1 MIKKKEIVM
10 SGIRPTGFLHLG
22 NYFGAL
28 KNYVRM
34 QEEYECFFMVAD
46 LHSLTTH
53 PDTKELKQN
62 VHRVLAEN
70 IASGLD
76 PDKVALYCQSHIYET
91 SELYLYLN
99 MMAYVGELEKTTTF
113 KEKVRQQPDN
123 VNAGLLTYPVLQAAD
138 IILHRASLVPVG
150 KDQEQHLEMARNF
163 VKRFNHRY
171 GDVFLEPQA
180 FNYGSQLVKVP
191 SLDGV
196 GKMSKSENQYATLY
210 LADEDDVIR
219 KKVMRAK
226 TDSGPTQQ
234 NSAKPDYIENI
245 FLLMKL
251 VSSDETVK
259 KFDEDY
265 NKCTIR
271 YGDMKKQLA
280 EDMVKFISPIREK
293 VNAILGDENY
303 LRKVMEQGADKAR
316 KSAKSTIELTREA
329 IGLKYFTPTPKGD

>member
-1 MIKKKEIVM
+1 MEKRKEIVM

-34 QEEYECFFMVAD
+34 QDEYECFFMVAD

-70 IASGLD
+70 IACGLD

-123 VNAGLLTYPVLQAAD
+123 VNAGLLTYPVLQTAD

-171 GDVFLEPQA
+171 GDVFPEPRA

-191 SLDGV
+191 SLDGA

-226 TDSGPTQQ
+226 TDSGPTEQ

-251 VSSDETVK
+251 VSTEETVK

-293 VNAILGDENY
+293 VNAILSDENY
-303 LRKVMEQGADKAR
+303 LRKIMEQGADKAR
-316 KSAKSTIELTREA
+316 KSAKATIELTREA
-329 IGLKYFTPTPKGD
+329 IGLKYFTP

>member
-76 PDKVALYCQSHIYET
+76 PDKVALYCQSHVYET

-123 VNAGLLTYPVLQAAD
+123 VNAGLLTYPVLQTAD

-226 TDSGPTQQ
+226 TDSGPTEP
-234 NSAKPDYIENI
+234 NSPKPEYIENI

-251 VSSDETVK
+251 VSTEETVK
-259 KFDEDY
+259 RFEEDY

-271 YGDMKKQLA
+271 YGDMKKQLG

-293 VNAILGDENY
+293 VNAILGDEAY

-316 KSAKSTIELTREA
+316 KSAKATIELTREA
-329 IGLKYFTPTPKGD
+329 IGLKYFTPAPKGE